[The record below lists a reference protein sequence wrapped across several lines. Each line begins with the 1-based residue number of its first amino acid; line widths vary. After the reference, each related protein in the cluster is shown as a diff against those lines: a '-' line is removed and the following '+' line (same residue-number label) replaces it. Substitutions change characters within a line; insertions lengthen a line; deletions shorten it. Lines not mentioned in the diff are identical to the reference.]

1 MGSRIRDVYIIHHS
15 HTDIGYTD
23 LQEQVIYNQ
32 VNNIRN
38 VVSII
43 KRGYE
48 TGSQEKDFKWNC
60 ETYFCVEQYLE
71 SASEEEKAD
80 FFDLVRKGNI
90 GISAT
95 YLNGT
100 DLTDVEMLN
109 RKTAKMQETFTAQG
123 HPVKVAMNAD
133 INGISLGARDV
144 FLKNGVEFLFTNI
157 HTHHGM
163 YPLYQNQTAY
173 FWENA
178 AGQRLLVWNGEHYNL
193 GNALGIVPNKN
204 VNFMME
210 SYFGKGLC
218 DDALE
223 NLRRNLTDS
232 AAEYEASGYPYDF
245 YITSVSG
252 VFSDNAPVNP
262 TVAIIAERFN
272 ERYGDEFT
280 LHMVTLDELYGLI
293 RDKVAGAPVYRGAI
307 NDWWGNG
314 VGSTPYSVKHYK
326 EALRIAHGCERL
338 EAKTG
343 VSDAALRE
351 ATDANALLYAE
362 HTWGHSATAT
372 DPCDTLVTDLDIRKT
387 SYASKA
393 HEAASLRRARQQ
405 HLLGD
410 ILRYYATSGR
420 VKVVSL
426 RGAGA
431 VLPVEFY
438 VETLSLPAVRVTD
451 TATGEVLPVQ
461 LSSHPR
467 GVRVSFLAHFAAGEE
482 KIFSYEE
489 QPAPPQRLYTRTAW
503 VGSDRVRDIVN
514 DYDSE
519 SFRLPYALENEW
531 FRIEYRVGEGFTSFF
546 CKSEGRELMRPGLDR
561 FFTPIYENTVI
572 RSDAYQERSI
582 LGRNVRGL
590 HAARHQGVLQGV
602 EVTDHGEI
610 FDRVRFTFSLEGMRR
625 AALILKMYRS
635 LPRVEFTL
643 QLAKTLSDDIESIYL
658 PLSLDLPAGECW
670 IHNGKAAMRPGV
682 DQLPGSNMEYYIA
695 DEGLLYQFG
704 GTGLLINTL
713 DTPLLYMGRL
723 EHHPIVLC
731 DNKPENNARPVFS
744 WVMNNTWETNFK
756 TDLSGYGEFR
766 YTLELHAAPLEDNLT
781 RLAEND
787 LETPSFII
795 G

>member
-1 MGSRIRDVYIIHHS
+1 MAGTIKEVYIVHHS

-23 LQEQVIYNQ
+23 LQEQIIYNQ
-32 VNNIRN
+32 VNNLRN
-38 VVSII
+38 VIALMQ
-43 KRGYE
+43 KGEREGG
-48 TGSQEKDFKWNC
+48 TLQKLKWNC
-60 ETYFCVEQYLE
+60 ETWYCVEQLLAD
-71 SASEEEKAD
+71 ASEEETAL
-80 FFDLVRKGNI
+80 FFDLVRRGRI
-90 GISAT
+90 GLSAT
-95 YLNGT
+95 YLNAT
-100 DLTDVEMLN
+100 DLVDVEILN
-109 RKTAKMQETFTAQG
+109 RRTAALQALCTSHG
-123 HPVKVAMNAD
+123 VPVKTAMNAD

-173 FWENA
+173 FWENE
-178 AGQRLLVWNGEHYNL
+178 AGKRLLVWNGEHYNL

-210 SYFGKGLC
+210 SYFGKALC

-223 NLRRNLTDS
+223 TLHRNLAES

-262 TVAIIAERFN
+262 SIAATAERFN

-280 LHMVTLDELYGLI
+280 LRMVTLEELYRLI
-293 RDKVAGAPVYRGAI
+293 RDKVADAPVYRGAI

-326 EALRIAHGCERL
+326 EALRIARGCERL

-343 VSDAALRE
+343 VIDAALRD
-351 ATDANALLYAE
+351 ATDDAALLYAE

-393 HEAASLRRARQQ
+393 HEAASLRRAKQQ

-426 RGAGA
+426 RSAEA

-461 LSSHPR
+461 LSGHPR
-467 GVRVSFLAHFAAGEE
+467 GVRISFLARFAAGEE

-489 QPAPPQRLYTRTAW
+489 QPAPPQTFYTRTAW
-503 VGSDRVRDIVN
+503 IGSDRVRDIVN
-514 DYDSE
+514 NYDSE
-519 SFRLPYALENEW
+519 SFRLPYTLENEW
-531 FRIEYRVGEGFTSFF
+531 FRIAYRVGEGFTSFF
-546 CKSEGRELMRPGLDR
+546 CKSEGRELLRPGLDK
-561 FFTPIYENTVI
+561 FFTPIYENTAI
-572 RSDAYQERSI
+572 RSDAYRERSI

-590 HAARHQGVLQGV
+590 HAVQHQGILQSV
-602 EVTDHGEI
+602 QVTDHGDI
-610 FDRVRFTFSLEGMRR
+610 FDRVRFIFSLEGTRS
-625 AALILKMYRS
+625 AVLILKMYRS
-635 LPRVEFTL
+635 LPRIEFTL

-670 IHNGKAAMRPGV
+670 IHSGKVAMRPGI

-695 DEGLLYQFG
+695 DEGLVYQFG
-704 GTGLLINTL
+704 QTGLLINTL
-713 DTPLLYMGRL
+713 DTPLLYQGQL
-723 EHHPIVLC
+723 KHHPIVLC

-766 YTLELHAAPLEDNLT
+766 YSLELHNAPLKANLA

-787 LETPSFII
+787 LETPSFLIE
-795 G
+795 